1 MSSKNPRFQR
11 QVLLCRYATAD
22 WLETSTAADM
32 DLRLYAVTDAGQN
45 ERCQRSNAEVIE
57 AAIQG
62 GATFIQLREKDA
74 PGGVMLREAQAA
86 LAVCRRHGVSP
97 HALCFASY
105 VARMQSMTI
114 KIVIK
119 FCWGAL

>member
-1 MSSKNPRFQR
+1 M
-11 QVLLCRYATAD
+11 LCRYATAD
-22 WLETSTAADM
+22 WSEVSAAANM

-45 ERCQRSNAEVIE
+45 ERCGRSNAEVIA

-86 LAVCRRHGVSP
+86 LDVCRSHGVNYHAACVAPYSFGSP
-97 HALCFASY
+97 PNTF
-105 VARMQSMTI
+105 
-114 KIVIK
+114 
-119 FCWGAL
+119 